1 MEHTFSIDG
10 PLDAART
17 LARYALWGED
27 AASLL
32 VGDVFRRAVK
42 VDGQWRG
49 YSLTWRGGVDD
60 ARLTV
65 AVPGARSARDLDS
78 AVADARWILGAH
90 LDLETFARAVKGDRV
105 LGALV
110 PRLPGLRPTLTPR
123 PFEMLVGSVCAQQVN
138 LTFACTVRGRLVRR
152 FGEPVSVDGATV
164 YAFPEPERLAGVA
177 PAELRAMQFT
187 TRKAEYIVG
196 LARAAASGEI
206 DLDGL
211 AACPNDDVIAA
222 VTAVRGFG
230 RWSAE
235 WFLCRGL
242 GRGDVC
248 PAGDL
253 GVRRAFEH
261 FYNRGKPLDE
271 RAIRRRAAAWG
282 SHQNLAVHYLLAGRR
297 LDQVDKAARVGPV
310 TGRGGPGRGHPEPSG
325 VSKGRGVPPRPASPR
340 HRTHPP
346 PVA

>member
-32 VGDVFRRAVK
+32 VGGVFRRAVK

-49 YSLTWRGGVDD
+49 YALTWRGGIDD
-60 ARLTV
+60 ARVTV
-65 AVPGARSARDLDS
+65 SAPGARSARVLDA

-90 LDLETFARAVKGDRV
+90 FDLEAFARAVKGDRV

-152 FGEPVSVDGATV
+152 FGEPVAVDGATV
-164 YAFPEPERLAGVA
+164 FAFPEPERLAGVD

-187 TRKAEYIVG
+187 TRKAEYVVG

-211 AACPNDDVIAA
+211 AARANDDVIAA
-222 VTAVRGFG
+222 LTAVRGFG

-261 FYNRGKPLDE
+261 FYSRGKSLDE
-271 RAIRRRAAAWG
+271 RPIRRRAAAWG
-282 SHQNLAVHYLLAGRR
+282 PHQNLAVHYLLAGHR
-297 LDQVDKAARVGPV
+297 LDR
-310 TGRGGPGRGHPEPSG
+310 
-325 VSKGRGVPPRPASPR
+325 PRAK
-340 HRTHPP
+340 
-346 PVA
+346 PVAGHIVTAGAAAAGAP

>member
-10 PLDAART
+10 PIDVPAT
-17 LARYALWGED
+17 LGRYTRYGTD
-27 AASLL
+27 PVNLL
-32 VGDVFRRAVK
+32 AGDVFRRAVK
-42 VDGQWRG
+42 VDGRWRG
-49 YSLTWRGGVDD
+49 YALTWAGGVVD

-65 AVPGARSARDLDS
+65 SVPGTRDVRALEA
-78 AVADARWILGAH
+78 AVADARWLCGGD
-90 LDLETFARAVKGDRV
+90 LDLDAFARAVKGDRV
-105 LGALV
+105 LAALV

-123 PFEMLVGSVCAQQVN
+123 PFEMLVGAVTAQQIN

-152 FGEPVSVDGATV
+152 FGEPVEVAGATV
-164 YAFPEPERLAGVA
+164 FAFPEPERLAGVA

-187 TRKAEYIVG
+187 TRKAEYVVG
-196 LARAAASGEI
+196 LAQAAVAGAI

-211 AACPNDDVIAA
+211 AARPNAEVIAA
-222 VTAVRGFG
+222 ITGVRGFG
-230 RWSAE
+230 TWSAE

-261 FYNRGKPLDE
+261 FYGRGRLLTE

-282 SHQNLAVHYLLAGRR
+282 PHQSLAVHYLLAGHR
-297 LDQVDKAARVGPV
+297 LDRADG
-310 TGRGGPGRGHPEPSG
+310 GRAGGGGG
-325 VSKGRGVPPRPASPR
+325 
-340 HRTHPP
+340 T
-346 PVA
+346 